1 MAGAAV
7 QSCSRS
13 KLKQLLGTAR
23 VSKVRGNPFSHTFCH
38 CERRKACG
46 NPFSLRGIT
55 DSFALRAQNDTP
67 FSYCKSRKACG
78 YTFVYLSLRSRVNGC
93 GNPFF
98 FLRGIRILS
107 RSVLRMTHR
116 LVIANTVRCA
126 EVRYI
131 LLLLKKQAKAC
142 FFAFKALFIH
152 SILYRM

>member
-1 MAGAAV
+1 MRLYFRLPVIAKPCKRLW
-7 QSCSRS
+7 QSV
-13 KLKQLLGTAR
+13 LLF
-23 VSKVRGNPFSHTFCH
+23 KGN
-38 CERRKACG
+38 
-46 NPFSLRGIT
+46 T
-55 DSFALRAQNDTP
+55 DSFALRAQNDTL

-98 FLRGIRILS
+98 FLRVLRILS
-107 RSVLRMTHR
+107 RSALRMTHR
-116 LVIANTVRCA
+116 LVIAKAVRCA